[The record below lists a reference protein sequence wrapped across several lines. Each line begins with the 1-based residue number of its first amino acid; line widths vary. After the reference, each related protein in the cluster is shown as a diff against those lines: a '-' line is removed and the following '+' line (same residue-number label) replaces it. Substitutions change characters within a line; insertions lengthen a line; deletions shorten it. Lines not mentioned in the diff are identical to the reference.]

1 MLVGLGLIKNE
12 HGVWIVRRKV
22 PRRLREAVARVLDN
36 GKERQTWLQRSLCTK
51 DKKEATRLAPEV
63 LQAFSK
69 TLAEAEA
76 QLAERPLRTAL
87 AKAEI
92 DRIADFHF
100 ASVLA
105 GDDEATREASKDE
118 DFVRSIA
125 DQLDAAGVNYS
136 MAVPFDAKRPA
147 YGLTNRQIFKRNAE
161 LVWLRLPFMREALSR
176 GDISMI
182 SEAMAELLDRFGLN
196 LDPTSTGYRQ
206 LGMAVLTAEV
216 RALDALAQRYCG
228 EPVDTP
234 RIAHLE
240 PTDERSAC
248 GDTLRAAL
256 AGWRKDREPSDG
268 VLAEYERAVNLFIQ
282 LHGDLPVAQ
291 ITRAHARKFRETLQD
306 MPWPRPGKL
315 SQMSLPEL
323 AEWGRE
329 HAEAPKLSRQS
340 VNKQF
345 GGVQTIAKWAHR
357 NGIIPDD
364 VSWSDP
370 FAGLRLETEEPKRE
384 PFTASELR
392 TLFVSPVFTAGD
404 RPDGGQGDVAF
415 WLPLLALFTGMRRS
429 EIAMLTAAD
438 VQMDDATED
447 WVIVLSKDK
456 SKGKR
461 LKTEGS
467 ARTIPV
473 HPELVRIGFARF
485 VETSRAAGAHE
496 WLFTAVSP
504 QRPGGAKAW
513 TKWFRRYL
521 NGIGITDTR
530 KVLHSLRHGFKDALR
545 AAGTPEDLN
554 DALTGHTL
562 GTVGRRY
569 GAKAI
574 VQRFG
579 MPRLVEAI
587 AKVSYPKLDLSAV
600 RWQPPHAV
608 GE

>member
-1 MLVGLGLIKNE
+1 
-12 HGVWIVRRKV
+12 
-22 PRRLREAVARVLDN
+22 
-36 GKERQTWLQRSLCTK
+36 
-51 DKKEATRLAPEV
+51 
-63 LQAFSK
+63 
-69 TLAEAEA
+69 
-76 QLAERPLRTAL
+76 
-87 AKAEI
+87 
-92 DRIADFHF
+92 
-100 ASVLA
+100 
-105 GDDEATREASKDE
+105 
-118 DFVRSIA
+118 
-125 DQLDAAGVNYS
+125 
-136 MAVPFDAKRPA
+136 
-147 YGLTNRQIFKRNAE
+147 
-161 LVWLRLPFMREALSR
+161 
-176 GDISMI
+176 
-182 SEAMAELLDRFGLN
+182 
-196 LDPTSTGYRQ
+196 
-206 LGMAVLTAEV
+206 
-216 RALDALAQRYCG
+216 
-228 EPVDTP
+228 
-234 RIAHLE
+234 
-240 PTDERSAC
+240 
-248 GDTLRAAL
+248 
-256 AGWRKDREPSDG
+256 
-268 VLAEYERAVNLFIQ
+268 
-282 LHGDLPVAQ
+282 
-291 ITRAHARKFRETLQD
+291 
-306 MPWPRPGKL
+306 
-315 SQMSLPEL
+315 MSLPEL

-329 HAEAPKLSRQS
+329 HPDAPKLSRQS

-392 TLFVSPVFTAGD
+392 TLFGSPVFTAGE

-456 SKGKR
+456 SKGKK

-485 VETSRAAGAHE
+485 VETVGKAGATE
-496 WLFTAVSP
+496 WLFPAVSP

-521 NGIGITDTR
+521 NSIAITDTR

-545 AAGTPEDLN
+545 AAGIPEDLN

-587 AKVSYPKLDLSAV
+587 AKVSYSKLDLSAV